1 MGSSP
6 LARGTSQV
14 THLISLEVRL
24 IPARAGSTK
33 LTPVT
38 PAVSA
43 AHPRSR
49 GEHPSPGSPEITI
62 DGSSPLT
69 RGTPAHLTDHD
80 VSRGLIPTRA
90 GNILLP
96 LQISGVRSAHPRY
109 CGEHTS
115 PTRPD
120 QSSPGSSPL
129 ARGTMV
135 APIPHQRPA
144 RLIPARA
151 GNILQS
157 ASWCLHSS
165 AHPRSRGEHA
175 AEMLQASTRAG
186 SSPLARGT
194 LRQKPCLHHRQR
206 LIPARAG
213 NMSGKPALDVYQT
226 AHPRSRGEHI

>member
-1 MGSSP
+1 MAVGSSP
-6 LARGTSQV
+6 LARGTRRTLRPQPQ
-14 THLISLEVRL
+14 LPRL
-24 IPARAGSTK
+24 IPARAGT
-33 LTPVT
+33 TIW
-38 PAVSA
+38 AVNVPSCSR

-129 ARGTMV
+129 ARGTSCNPL
-135 APIPHQRPA
+135 AGACTA

-151 GNILQS
+151 GNMPPRCS
-157 ASWCLHSS
+157 KPPPAP
-165 AHPRSRGEHA
+165 AHPRSRGEHYA
-175 AEMLQASTRAG
+175 KNPVSTIASG

-194 LRQKPCLHHRQR
+194 CQ
-206 LIPARAG
+206 G
-213 NMSGKPALDVYQT
+213 N
-226 AHPRSRGEHI
+226 PR

>member
-1 MGSSP
+1 MNLVRSGASVGSSP

-151 GNILQS
+151 GNTHFSRLRVQPV
-157 ASWCLHSS
+157 A
-165 AHPRSRGEHA
+165 AHPRLRGEHKQNIVLHRLA
-175 AEMLQASTRAG
+175 PPSTPRH
-186 SSPLARGT
+186 SSG
-194 LRQKPCLHHRQR
+194 QR
-206 LIPARAG
+206 HQR
-213 NMSGKPALDVYQT
+213 
-226 AHPRSRGEHI
+226 

>member
-62 DGSSPLT
+62 DGSSPL
-69 RGTPAHLTDHD
+69 
-80 VSRGLIPTRA
+80 
-90 GNILLP
+90 
-96 LQISGVRSAHPRY
+96 
-109 CGEHTS
+109 
-115 PTRPD
+115 
-120 QSSPGSSPL
+120 
-129 ARGTMV
+129 ARGTHWV
-135 APIPHQRPA
+135 AAEVAGPA
-144 RLIPARA
+144 GLIPARA
-151 GNILQS
+151 GNTGRLQKAV
-157 ASWCLHSS
+157 ASRW
-165 AHPRSRGEHA
+165 AHPRSRGEHKVTPYA
-175 AEMLQASTRAG
+175 PCFCSG
-186 SSPLARGT
+186 SSPLARGPPIFEIKGMAE
-194 LRQKPCLHHRQR
+194 RG

-213 NMSGKPALDVYQT
+213 NTVYLASYVLAYW
-226 AHPRSRGEHI
+226 AHPRSRGDHAPVDAVGDGERGSSPLARGPHYNPIYRIQGKGLIPARAGTTARPSQ

>member
-1 MGSSP
+1 MGYRLAHDRHEAHPRSRWEHYPRRDDAPDHFGSSP
-6 LARGTSQV
+6 LARGTHHV
-14 THLISLEVRL
+14 RLEARPSLRL
-24 IPARAGSTK
+24 IPARAGNTRLRGSGI
-33 LTPVT
+33 LWR
-38 PAVSA
+38 S

-49 GEHPSPGSPEITI
+49 GDHHLGGQRTQLLQ
-62 DGSSPLT
+62 GSSPLT

-144 RLIPARA
+144 RLIPART
-151 GNILQS
+151 GNI
-157 ASWCLHSS
+157 
-165 AHPRSRGEHA
+165 P
-175 AEMLQASTRAG
+175 
-186 SSPLARGT
+186 
-194 LRQKPCLHHRQR
+194 
-206 LIPARAG
+206 
-213 NMSGKPALDVYQT
+213 
-226 AHPRSRGEHI
+226 